1 MTIVSDR
8 YTKCV
13 LTVIAVALVALA
25 VNPHLARL
33 QGTLGSAV
41 RPAEAQ
47 AQAQP
52 APAQPAPPPA
62 PPATPVQPAPAQAPG
77 HGHPVPAQAQ
87 PAPVPGQPP
96 TQVPARPPVVAPG
109 APPQMPPSSLANF
122 QWWDEC
128 VATSKETIPAAWGK
142 LVDLAPGAF
151 VFESDDTVRLVRTAP
166 YESVPLGPNNKPC
179 KMLEIK
185 KTK

>member
-1 MTIVSDR
+1 MMIVTDR
-8 YTKCV
+8 YTKCI

-33 QGTLGSAV
+33 PGTFGSAV
-41 RPAEAQ
+41 RPADAEAQ
-47 AQAQP
+47 
-52 APAQPAPPPA
+52 AQPAPPPA
-62 PPATPVQPAPAQAPG
+62 PPAPAPGQPPAVPHPMPAQAP
-77 HGHPVPAQAQ
+77 PAPAPGQP
-87 PAPVPGQPP
+87 PAPVPG
-96 TQVPARPPVVAPG
+96 RPPVVAPG
-109 APPQMPPSSLANF
+109 AAPQMPPSSLANF

-128 VATSKETIPAAWGK
+128 TATSKETIPAAWGK

-151 VFESDDTVRLVRTAP
+151 VFESDDMVRLVRTAP

>member
-1 MTIVSDR
+1 MTIVTDR

-13 LTVIAVALVALA
+13 LTVIAIALVALA
-25 VNPHLARL
+25 AQPHLARL
-33 QGTLGSAV
+33 HGALGTAV
-41 RPAEAQ
+41 APAEAQ

-52 APAQPAPPPA
+52 APAQPTPPPA
-62 PPATPVQPAPAQAPG
+62 GPPPPGAAPAQAPA
-77 HGHPVPAQAQ
+77 HGHPMPAQGQ
-87 PAPVPGQPP
+87 PTPVPGQPP
-96 TQVPARPPVVAPG
+96 VQVPARPPVVAPG